1 MKVQGE
7 DPATPGCQ
15 KETGWGFTPAILNR
29 GCVKPWLALLK
40 TRERKLIPQYRD
52 IKQSNTHRDGGEQTT
67 WIKQS
72 LPQRCVCVGCQL
84 NSDQALR
91 LPCLKGQVSYAV
103 TFRWQEASEFLCTK
117 TPLFW
122 RELSNQKNRPK
133 PPEMLFRRATNVTY
147 SKLRGW
153 RRKNKIFKPCFAR
166 FSLIYW
172 WIDSN

>member
-122 RELSNQKNRPK
+122 RELATKKIASNPRKCFSDALLMSRIQNYAADAAKTKSSNR
-133 PPEMLFRRATNVTY
+133 A
-147 SKLRGW
+147 SRG
-153 RRKNKIFKPCFAR
+153 FH
-166 FSLIYW
+166 
-172 WIDSN
+172 